1 MPSGTVV
8 YQSFRTQNVPQWIS
22 RCMQSA
28 REWAAM
34 RGFDYHF
41 VDDRLF
47 EYVPAE
53 LRARTQNKVIL
64 SDLARLLVGK
74 ELLAK
79 CYQRVVWVDAD
90 VVVFDPHI
98 WHLPTDSN
106 YYFCHE
112 LWPSPVP
119 GGVKFDIRANNAVC
133 VFSAGNPFLDFYI
146 DSCRRILESEHD
158 SNQWMLGTRFLK
170 AVLGGYPVPVL
181 RNIGMLDL
189 NMLED
194 LVRGSTKLL
203 PMYVKAMGVP
213 LVAANCC
220 FSMTDTS
227 DHGFKLTEAVFAAA
241 IERCIATK
249 GEVINRYLKP

>member
-1 MPSGTVV
+1 MTSSTVV
-8 YQSFRTQNVPQWIS
+8 YQSFRTQNVPQWIA

-28 REWAAM
+28 RDWATL

-41 VDDRLF
+41 VDDKLF
-47 EYVPAE
+47 DYVQPD

-64 SDLARLLVGK
+64 SDIARLLVGK

-79 CYQRVVWVDAD
+79 GYNRVVWVDAD
-90 VVVFDPHI
+90 VVVFDPQN
-98 WHLPTDSN
+98 WDLPTDSN
-106 YYFCHE
+106 YYLCHE
-112 LWPSPVP
+112 LWPSPTV
-119 GGVKFDIRANNAVC
+119 GGIKFDLRANNAIC

-146 DSCRRILESEHD
+146 DSCRRILESPHD
-158 SNQWMLGTRFLK
+158 GNQWMLGTRFLK
-170 AVLGGYPVPVL
+170 AILGGAPLPLL

-189 NMLED
+189 NILED

-213 LVAANCC
+213 LIAANCC
-220 FSMTDTS
+220 FSMTDS
-227 DHGFKLTEAVFAAA
+227 SHHGFTLTEPVFASV

-249 GEVINRYLKP
+249 GEVINRYLK